1 MINYSFL
8 IYNPP
13 MSTLIISDTH
23 LCEPFDQKK
32 CDYLKKLF
40 ESHDTIILNG
50 DFWEG
55 YWYTFEEFLASK
67 WSVLFPVLKVKKA
80 IYIYGNHDR
89 ETYSDSRR
97 EVFCGWA
104 GWRYEKT
111 MGSTHY
117 IFEHGNRLA
126 LKFDEKMH
134 MQRVSRLFFTPF
146 YFLEM
151 GIVKVFGLK
160 FFHLLFGKLN
170 RQIKRQLRHELKP
183 GEVFVC
189 GHTHVRELSLKSQF
203 VNTGVNKYGFSE
215 YALIDEQGAITV
227 HTKRY

>member
-1 MINYSFL
+1 
-8 IYNPP
+8 

-32 CDYLKKLF
+32 CDYLQRLF
-40 ESHDTIILNG
+40 ESHDQIILNG

-55 YWYTFEEFLASK
+55 YWYTFEEFLHSK
-67 WSVLFPVLKVKKA
+67 WSALFPILKAKKA

-97 EVFCGWA
+97 ELFCSWS

-111 MGSTHY
+111 YGDTHY

-126 LKFDEKMH
+126 LKFDEKHH
-134 MQRVSRLFFTPF
+134 MQRVGRLLFTPA

-151 GIVKVFGLK
+151 AIVKVFGLA
-160 FFHLLFGKLN
+160 FFHAMFGKLN
-170 RQIKRQLRHELKP
+170 KQIKAHLKKELKP

-189 GHTHVRELSLKSQF
+189 GHTHVQERSLKSQF

-215 YALIDEQGAITV
+215 YGVIDGKGDIAV
-227 HTKRY
+227 YTKRY